1 MKVFLG
7 WLLGTIMLFCFVMD
21 LPAENDNLKIGNN
34 LLFLHSNGNYH
45 EFDFFASNGRSYTG
59 DFRTGRRIG
68 AAFLNIFLGL
78 GSYTMGDWLGGT
90 IILLGDIAGIG
101 LIINGFEVAG
111 TYATMGKALGS
122 IILGGGIYLFTLSY
136 GFYRPFRYQRRSSK
150 TANLDDLRNWNIGL
164 VSDENGR
171 IGGRIAFTAHF

>member
-7 WLLGTIMLFCFVMD
+7 WLLGTFMLFCFIMD
-21 LPAENDNLKIGNN
+21 LPAEENNLNIGKDTLFFYSNVIHQEFGFFTGNRISYTENFGRKIGA
-34 LLFLHSNGNYH
+34 G
-45 EFDFFASNGRSYTG
+45 
-59 DFRTGRRIG
+59 
-68 AAFLNIFLGL
+68 FLNIFLGL